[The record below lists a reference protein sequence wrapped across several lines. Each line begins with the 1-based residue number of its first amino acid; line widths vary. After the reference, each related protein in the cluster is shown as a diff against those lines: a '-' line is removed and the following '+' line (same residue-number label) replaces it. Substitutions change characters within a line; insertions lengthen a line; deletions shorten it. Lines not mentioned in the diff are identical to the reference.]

1 MNWRI
6 WEMTEEAKE
15 TALKELKDLPM
26 NEVDMVIGAWIAGMG
41 FVLLLMG
48 LNVWT
53 RATCRD

>member
-1 MNWRI
+1 
-6 WEMTEEAKE
+6 
-15 TALKELKDLPM
+15 M